1 MHPQLDLHLHPKC
14 RDIISQLRECHA
26 KSAVGKLMG
35 NCNDIKVK
43 MDDCLYQ
50 EFLEWKAT
58 NRAKGQKLADR
69 VAQRKREFQ
78 EALEREREQAA
89 ASTAESATAN

>member
-50 EFLEWKAT
+50 EQQPRSPPVVPAAELL
-58 NRAKGQKLADR
+58 GLAVSLAR
-69 VAQRKREFQ
+69 
-78 EALEREREQAA
+78 
-89 ASTAESATAN
+89 